1 MQRLASASLIISLTA
16 CALVDSAS
24 IARAQSFQGGLRGA
38 VHDPNGVIPGVDVTL
53 TNDATRVSRSTVSN
67 AAGEYAFV
75 AVEPGTYTLRVA
87 LSGFK
92 TFERKGLTVATQQ
105 FITMDVTLEV
115 GTIEET
121 ITVSGAAPLVETSN
135 ASTGQV
141 LEQKTLEALPALNRN
156 IFMVAATVPTVILYG
171 DPYQSRMEDQSNGS
185 SVALGGG
192 MRRGNNYTLDGVS
205 LSDLQNRASAFPTLE
220 GVSDTKVQVHTY
232 DAEMGR
238 TGGGVFNT
246 TAKSGTN
253 VFHGSAFLQD
263 RPNSLATASYFDA
276 LAGKPK
282 PSGPFYDYNGESFG
296 GPVVHNKTFFWS
308 AHEGYIPQRQHSG
321 LQQFHGDQLV
331 RQPRGIGGRL
341 RTMER
346 ERHRVEAAG
355 SPNDQD
361 GRRLANDR
369 REHVETARRVDGHI
383 QLRQGAD
390 ASKPA
395 RAERTAGQR
404 VRELPAR
411 PGVGQSWKCQLGA
424 DLYAARCRDQL
435 LGGVRSR

>member
-1 MQRLASASLIISLTA
+1 MQRLASASLSISLTA

-24 IARAQSFQGGLRGA
+24 IASAQSFQGGLRGA

-232 DAEMGR
+232 DAEMER
-238 TGGGVFNT
+238 TGGGVFT
-246 TAKSGTN
+246 
-253 VFHGSAFLQD
+253 
-263 RPNSLATASYFDA
+263 P
-276 LAGKPK
+276 
-282 PSGPFYDYNGESFG
+282 
-296 GPVVHNKTFFWS
+296 
-308 AHEGYIPQRQHSG
+308 
-321 LQQFHGDQLV
+321 
-331 RQPRGIGGRL
+331 
-341 RTMER
+341 
-346 ERHRVEAAG
+346 
-355 SPNDQD
+355 
-361 GRRLANDR
+361 
-369 REHVETARRVDGHI
+369 
-383 QLRQGAD
+383 
-390 ASKPA
+390 
-395 RAERTAGQR
+395 
-404 VRELPAR
+404 
-411 PGVGQSWKCQLGA
+411 
-424 DLYAARCRDQL
+424 
-435 LGGVRSR
+435 